1 MVDLLAGGR
10 AKPLWVEQHA
20 HIAAEGG
27 IGVGLGADSK
37 SVFEN
42 VIVDSLCR
50 KLMHALCGAGFHFE
64 LATRLSSSNV
74 RPSCLQGRD

>member
-10 AKPLWVEQHA
+10 AKPLWVDHHA

-37 SVFEN
+37 SVSDGN
-42 VIVDSLCR
+42 D
-50 KLMHALCGAGFHFE
+50 
-64 LATRLSSSNV
+64 SNV
-74 RPSCLQGRD
+74 DILSCLTHPL

>member
-37 SVFEN
+37 SVGTPEIVMEIFAN
-42 VIVDSLCR
+42 FSIQVFVSSLRPGFPAAMSGLVACKDVIE
-50 KLMHALCGAGFHFE
+50 A
-64 LATRLSSSNV
+64 RL
-74 RPSCLQGRD
+74 